1 MALAAREK
9 PSTSLIDLDEPRFTM
24 KEVAQATR
32 GNVNTIFSWFQ
43 RGHFQLGKSDRR
55 AETGAGHGISLRTAL
70 EVAIAV
76 ELYKQ
81 CQLHPAVGV
90 KVARKFTW
98 FGGKGRVPGELF
110 DKGYTVLAVYP
121 EIEDGRVMQVT
132 GETLLN
138 EAFYNSGGVRQNAAT
153 LIWLNFIDK
162 QVRVALLQG
171 GKGSAEK

>member
-1 MALAAREK
+1 M
-9 PSTSLIDLDEPRFTM
+9 DEPRFTM

-43 RGHFQLGKSDRR
+43 RGHFQLNSGDRR
-55 AETGAGHGISLRTAL
+55 AETGCGHGISLRTAL

-81 CQLHPAVGV
+81 CQLHPAIGV

-98 FGGKGRVPGELF
+98 SADKDRRPGELF
-110 DKGYTVLAVYP
+110 EGSDFTVLAVYP
-121 EIEDGRVMQVT
+121 EIEDAKVIRVNNKT
-132 GETLLN
+132 PLTD
-138 EAFYNSGGVRQNAAT
+138 AFIGPMGSRQEAAT

-162 QVRVALLQG
+162 KMRVALLQR
-171 GKGSAEK
+171 GKGSAEG